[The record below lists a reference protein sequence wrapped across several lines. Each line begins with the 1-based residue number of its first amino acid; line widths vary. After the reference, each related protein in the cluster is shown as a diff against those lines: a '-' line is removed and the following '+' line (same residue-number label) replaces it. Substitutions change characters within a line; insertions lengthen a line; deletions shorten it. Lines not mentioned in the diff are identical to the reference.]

1 MWYTDGKFWKAAAGR
16 ALRSMAQGA
25 ITGIGASAVF
35 YEVDWKYCI
44 GSAVLMGIVSILTS
58 MALGLPEYEEE

>member
-1 MWYTDGKFWKAAAGR
+1 MWYTDGKFWKAAVGR